1 MEQIESAGNLSNE
14 GCTIV
19 LNKDQAIVLNFFLCI
34 KRQKIKKIALT
45 QLIKNDVKPFSAYA
59 SFYLYVVYH

>member
-1 MEQIESAGNLSNE
+1 MEQIENAGNLSNE

-34 KRQKIKKIALT
+34 KRQKIKKNALT
-45 QLIKNDVKPFSAYA
+45 QLIKNDVKPFSAYV
-59 SFYLYVVYH
+59 SFCLYVVYH